1 MYLNMSDFNLLQD
14 NYPLAK
20 YMYSNMSDFNLLQ
33 DNYPLAKYMYFNLL
47 QDNYPLAKA
56 NFIKIQNIPEIKK
69 YLDTRKP
76 GNPPGL

>member
-1 MYLNMSDFNLLQD
+1 MYLNMSD
-14 NYPLAK
+14 
-20 YMYSNMSDFNLLQ
+20 
-33 DNYPLAKYMYFNLL
+33 FNLL